1 MEESRKTLGIVFSR
15 AGPTHWHATD
25 GFSSVGRR
33 GGKGVRGYVP
43 TCQLNMHGGVMVD
56 AKLPMGVSAEPAGK
70 ISSSF
75 PSSYSTSLITDH

>member
-33 GGKGVRGYVP
+33 GGEGRTGVR
-43 TCQLNMHGGVMVD
+43 TNM
-56 AKLPMGVSAEPAGK
+56 
-70 ISSSF
+70 
-75 PSSYSTSLITDH
+75 STQHAWRCDG